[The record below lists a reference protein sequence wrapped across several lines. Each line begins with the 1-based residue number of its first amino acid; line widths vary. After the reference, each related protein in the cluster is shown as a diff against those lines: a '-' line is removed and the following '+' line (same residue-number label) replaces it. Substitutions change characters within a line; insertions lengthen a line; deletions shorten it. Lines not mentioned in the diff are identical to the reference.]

1 MWTGQDAFG
10 APLGG
15 ETTLPRN
22 LLLRSLP
29 RHELEGLY
37 PHLRRVTLTP
47 RRVLQH
53 AGVPIDHVYVL
64 EDGLISVL
72 ASADEG
78 SCVEVRLLGREAA
91 VGSEGMLGVRISPLR
106 YFVQIGGSALR
117 IGVQDLDRA
126 SAEMPR
132 LRALLHGSLHD
143 ALMQSSQ
150 SAACSLSHALL
161 QRLSR
166 WLLTAQDRTA
176 RDELPITQDLLAR
189 NLGVRR
195 ASVSE
200 VLQPL
205 ERDGIFERERGL
217 IRILDR
223 ARLEQFACRC
233 YRLMRPKLELQERE
247 TTRRWPLFFL
257 SLLALLE
264 IEFLVQ

>member
-1 MWTGQDAFG
+1 MWTGQDTLG
-10 APLGG
+10 AALGG

-22 LLLRSLP
+22 FLLRSLP
-29 RHELEGLY
+29 QHELERLH
-37 PHLRRVTLTP
+37 PFLHRVALTP

-53 AGVPIDHVYVL
+53 AAVPIEHVHFL

-72 ASADEG
+72 ASADER

-91 VGSEGMLGVRISPLR
+91 VGSEALLGVNISPLR

-117 IGVQDLDRA
+117 INVQDLNRA
-126 SAEMPR
+126 SAEMPG
-132 LRALLHGSLHD
+132 LRAVLHSSLHD

-161 QRLSR
+161 QRLAR
-166 WLLTAQDRTA
+166 WLLTAQDRSA

-200 VLQPL
+200 ALQPL
-205 ERDGIFERERGL
+205 ERGGIFVRERGL
-217 IRILDR
+217 ITILDR

-233 YRLMRPKLELQERE
+233 YRLMRPKLERPERAK
-247 TTRRWPLFFL
+247 TGRWPLFLL
-257 SLLALLE
+257 SLITLLE
-264 IEFLVQ
+264 IEFLAQ